1 VQDCVGFADELHG
14 CICVDVLVIKSVG
27 PTVFIVSSYILCFGV
42 GKKIRVK
49 PKKREE
55 KIRWNLGKDGRHRRK
70 DAGSSVYLP
79 TEFE

>member
-1 VQDCVGFADELHG
+1 MQDCVGFADELHG

-27 PTVFIVSSYILCFGV
+27 PTVFIVSMES
-42 GKKIRVK
+42 VK
-49 PKKREE
+49 RYESSQKKREE
-55 KIRWNLGKDGRHRRK
+55 KIRWNLGKDGRHPRK

>member
-1 VQDCVGFADELHG
+1 MTATTW
-14 CICVDVLVIKSVG
+14 VLLENIKKD
-27 PTVFIVSSYILCFGV
+27 
-42 GKKIRVK
+42 KKIQVR

-70 DAGSSVYLP
+70 YNGSSIYVP